1 MNKKGIKKSTFITY
15 LLILFIVICGI
26 FKYKNIFIEPNN
38 VLEVS
43 ISNIIY
49 PFTFLFIIL
58 IYNIIGFKETHKT
71 IIKTTILFILFILFI
86 SILNSVPG
94 NYSTREVDMALKT
107 VFTPNHFM
115 IGTNTIYYPN
125 ILNVISFTLL
135 FYFSHTLILILYE
148 AMEPYTKKFIAFSLA
163 MFIPFA
169 LDTLCYVSINDVF
182 NEIKFETVIT
192 HLTSNFIIVI
202 IGTLLMTIIY
212 SIKKVSSKS

>member
-26 FKYKNIFIEPNN
+26 FRYKNIFIEPNN